1 MKKSAR
7 DFADI
12 NFEDQIR
19 DTREIIKIPSVFDE
33 ETASPKTPFGA
44 GAARA
49 LEAFLR
55 VAEKMG
61 FRVKNIDNSV
71 GYAEI
76 GEGEELAGILAHLD
90 VMPAGR
96 PDDWKY
102 PPFDAVVENGTLWGR
117 GAVDDKGPAMAAL
130 YALKAL
136 KDAGVNFTR
145 RFRLILGL
153 DEENGSRCIKRY
165 NETEE
170 PPVFSFSPDASFPVV
185 NAEKGILRLVLTKRS
200 ANETSAEEISLLA
213 LNGGDRFNVVP
224 DYAFAFVKC
233 GAESRGRIKN
243 ILEGMAVSEKDGG
256 ILVEARGTAAHA
268 MEPEKGDNAVQ
279 KILRRLKEVDFCAG
293 DAEAV
298 GSLCEL
304 FGHGIGGEGLG
315 IASEDEISG
324 PLTCNTASVE
334 TRPGDRAGKIFKVK
348 LDIRYPVTLDSQ
360 RLIENIARKAED
372 SGFEP
377 EIATHKP
384 PLYVP
389 KDDFVVKT
397 LLDAYESVTGDR
409 PAPVSMGG
417 GTYCRFMPN
426 SVSFGPVFPG
436 QPELAHQANERIQ
449 LEDLRKCTHIYAEAL
464 LRFNERVTADWDPA
478 SHCTHTLNDV
488 TKQNPN

>member
-12 NFEDQIR
+12 NFDAQIR
-19 DTREIIKIPSVFDE
+19 DTREIIRIQSVYDE
-33 ETASPKTPFGA
+33 KTASPETPFGA
-44 GAARA
+44 GTARA
-49 LEAFLR
+49 LGAFLR
-55 VAEKMG
+55 IAGGMG
-61 FRVKNIDNSV
+61 FRVKNIGNSV

-76 GEGEELAGILAHLD
+76 GDGKELAGILAHLD
-90 VMPAGR
+90 VMPAGCA
-96 PDDWKY
+96 DGWKY
-102 PPFDAVVENGTLWGR
+102 PPFDAAVENGVLFGR
-117 GAVDDKGPAMAAL
+117 GSVDDKGPAMAAL

-136 KDAGVNFTR
+136 RDAGVSFTR

-185 NAEKGILRLVLTKRS
+185 NAEKGILRIALSKRF
-200 ANETSAEEISLLA
+200 ADDPNAEGISLLE

-224 DYAFAFVKC
+224 DYASAFIKC
-233 GAESRGRIKN
+233 APESRGHIEK
-243 ILEGMAVSEKDGG
+243 ICEGMTVSERRGG
-256 ILVEARGTAAHA
+256 LLVEARGTAAHA

-279 KILRRLKEVDFCAG
+279 KILRRLKEADFRAC

-304 FGHGIGGEGLG
+304 FGRGAGGEGLG

-324 PLTCNTASVE
+324 SLTCNTASVE
-334 TRPGDRAGKIFKVK
+334 TLPVGGGKIFKIK
-348 LDIRYPVTLDSQ
+348 LDIRYPVTSDS
-360 RLIENIARKAED
+360 RPLIENITRKAES
-372 SGFEP
+372 SGYEL
-377 EIATHKP
+377 EIAAHKP

-389 KDDFVVKT
+389 KDDFVVRT
-397 LLDAYESVTGDR
+397 LLGAYESVTGEH
-409 PAPVSMGG
+409 AEPVSIGG

-436 QPELAHQANERIQ
+436 QPELAHQANERIR
-449 LEDLRKCTHIYAEAL
+449 LEDLRKCAHIYTEAL
-464 LRFNERVTADWDPA
+464 LRFNGNA
-478 SHCTHTLNDV
+478 
-488 TKQNPN
+488 